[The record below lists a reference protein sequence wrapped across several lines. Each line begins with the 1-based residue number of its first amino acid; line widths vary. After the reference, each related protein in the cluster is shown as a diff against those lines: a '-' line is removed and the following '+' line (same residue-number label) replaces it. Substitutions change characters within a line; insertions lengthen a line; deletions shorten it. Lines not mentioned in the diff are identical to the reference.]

1 MRRPFGPRHVWRVE
15 QIGRHRRLAVQATQL
30 DDRGVTKRS
39 EARAVLQEWIDH
51 LSGPPTQIEEIDFV
65 SRVPQELLSA
75 VAGQTQLVA
84 LAVKWGP
91 YSDLEPLTA
100 LRRLEQLSL
109 DGATAVVDLG
119 PLARLQTLQSL
130 GISSAHRV
138 VDFSPLATLTGLRNL
153 SIGGYIGSDRVVH
166 LPDLSWL
173 ASLQELRTVHLPA
186 TRIAP
191 DQLAVLLELP
201 KLVTVTI
208 PLRRSSRKLVTSYAE
223 TSAAFAGVE
232 RDYREYERFRDG
244 LR

>member
-30 DDRGVTKRS
+30 DDRGITKRS

-51 LSGPPTQIEEIDFV
+51 LSGLPTHVEEIDFV

-91 YSDLEPLTA
+91 YADLEPLTA

-119 PLARLQTLQSL
+119 PLAHLHTLHSL

-138 VDFSPLATLTGLRNL
+138 TDFSPLAALSRLRNL

-173 ASLQELRTVHLPA
+173 ASMRELRSVHFGG
-186 TRIAP
+186 TRIEP

-201 KLVTVTI
+201 ELVTVTL
-208 PLRRSSRKLVTSYAE
+208 PLRRSYRKLVASYAE

-232 RDYREYERFRDG
+232 RDYREYEGYRDG